1 MVTETGQLHLKER
14 LWIRTCLEEKITGE
28 VQTPETGALAKLFVG
43 ERASRLLEREGI
55 KTRGFGEGQS
65 AGDLG
70 SEVVCG
76 EVSGENI
83 VEVREGGGKEIIAV
97 AGGERERVG
106 KCKSAYKFYGIDA
119 VVGKERL
126 IGGEKDGVADGGNG
140 IFKDVAG

>member
-1 MVTETGQLHLKER
+1 MDTDLLGGKDHGRSPDARNGCFGKAVCRRK
-14 LWIRTCLEEKITGE
+14 GE
-28 VQTPETGALAKLFVG
+28 QVVG
-43 ERASRLLEREGI
+43 EGGDKDSR
-55 KTRGFGEGQS
+55 FGEGQS